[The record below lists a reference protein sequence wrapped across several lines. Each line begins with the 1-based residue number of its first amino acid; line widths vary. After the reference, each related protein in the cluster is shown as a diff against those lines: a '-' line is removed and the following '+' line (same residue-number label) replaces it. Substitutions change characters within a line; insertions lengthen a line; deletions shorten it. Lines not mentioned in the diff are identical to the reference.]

1 MIEDPDAMMGEEI
14 EFRPRRP
21 ESADTEEA
29 GPAPAPPKPAF
40 TNLVDFV
47 QNRLVIIYRRVP
59 DSSTRRWCP
68 EWWRHDEAV
77 LRLFALWRAYEALR
91 RDDNGLGLSNW
102 WLQHADPHMR
112 VLMSVDG
119 PFELCKKG
127 HKDGDDDG
135 NPHYGIAPL
144 PHVEAD
150 REAFAALGAWTD
162 NEIDRAA

>member
-1 MIEDPDAMMGEEI
+1 MMGEEI

-21 ESADTEEA
+21 ESANTADNTRS
-29 GPAPAPPKPAF
+29 APEPPKPAF

-47 QNRLVIIYRRVP
+47 QQRLVFVYRRVP
-59 DSSTRRWCP
+59 DSAARRWCP

-77 LRLFALWRAYEALR
+77 LRLAALWRAYEALR
-91 RDDNGLGLSNW
+91 RDDTGLGLSNW

-127 HKDGDDDG
+127 HRDGDDDG

-144 PHVEAD
+144 PHIEAD
-150 REAFAALGAWTD
+150 RDAFAALDAWAES
-162 NEIDRAA
+162 EIPRAA